1 MAKPFLERIL
11 QRTLACNSMP
21 MRNFHPGSGGEY
33 PPHHKQK
40 RAVPRTT
47 RRVALVVALAL
58 IALGRGF
65 AADSYRIVHAYP
77 HDQQA
82 FTQGLLYIDG
92 HLYESTGIEGQSSL
106 REEDLESGRI
116 LQLHDVPSKYFAEGL
131 TDWGSTLIQ
140 LTWQSHIALVYD
152 RATFRFLRSFPV
164 QYEGWGLTHDAH
176 NLILSDGSATLHFF
190 DPATF
195 HETRSITVKDHGKPV
210 PQLNELEFIHDEI
223 YANVWHSDRIA
234 RIAPA
239 TGKVL
244 GWIDLTGLLPSSEHS
259 NNEAVLNGIAYD
271 PAHDRLFVTGKLW
284 PRLFEIKVVPS
295 QSKTSSARQ
304 NIPR

>member
-1 MAKPFLERIL
+1 MRLFSASRIPEL
-11 QRTLACNSMP
+11 LFISFCAILPAR
-21 MRNFHPGSGGEY
+21 
-33 PPHHKQK
+33 
-40 RAVPRTT
+40 
-47 RRVALVVALAL
+47 
-58 IALGRGF
+58 

-82 FTQGLLYIDG
+82 FTQGLIYIAG
-92 HLYESTGIEGQSSL
+92 HLYESTGIEGKSSL

-116 LQLHDVPSKYFAEGL
+116 LQFHDVPGQYFAEGL

-140 LTWQSHIALVYD
+140 LTWQSHIALLYD

-164 QYEGWGLTHDAH
+164 KYEGWGLTHDTAS
-176 NLILSDGSATLHFF
+176 LILSNGTATLHFF

-210 PQLNELEFIHDEI
+210 LQLNELEFIHGEI
-223 YANVWHSDRIA
+223 YANIWHSDRIA

-239 TGKVL
+239 SGKVL
-244 GWIDLTGLLPSSEHS
+244 GWIDLTGLLPASERS

-271 PAHDRLFVTGKLW
+271 APHDRLFVTGKLW
-284 PRLFEIKVVPS
+284 PKLFEIQIVPD
-295 QSKTSSARQ
+295 KTPSAH
-304 NIPR
+304 PRKTP